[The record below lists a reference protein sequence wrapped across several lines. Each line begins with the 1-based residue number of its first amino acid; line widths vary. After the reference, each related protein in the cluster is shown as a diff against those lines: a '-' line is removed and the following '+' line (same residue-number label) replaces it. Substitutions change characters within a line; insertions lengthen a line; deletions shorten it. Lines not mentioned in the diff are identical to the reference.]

1 MLIHRAVLVIAL
13 LLSSAVAQELR
24 GVLTEVFVEGTTGYA
39 DLVKVIISARP
50 GIPVERIDLEAER
63 NRVYSL
69 GTFKEA
75 SVSLEDRGAGP
86 ILVIRVKENPA
97 IFEVVLDGTRAL
109 QSAPLVD
116 FLRRQNLV
124 EAGAVYN
131 TTRAEEAIGTLQE
144 AYRQAGFPFDVP
156 IVLTVEPTLEEAE
169 GAAEPPVRLRYT
181 VSENEPVDEITFEG
195 ATVLEESKLRT
206 LFHPLRQNEEG
217 FDLTLYRTVVE
228 AVADEYTQLGYRQSG
243 INLATT
249 ELANGVLAIR
259 LRELRIVS
267 IDTTAIGVDAS
278 ELSLAVGD
286 LFNFD
291 LLLEDVR
298 RLAKDRSGDVRLV
311 PRILPITGEVRI
323 SFELGPPETAGP
335 VVEVRI
341 EGNTV
346 VPTEELI
353 ELLELG
359 IGDTFASILAQED
372 FLKVRQYYADE
383 GYLILSQPN
392 FNYLDGTYVQRITEL
407 KVAGYQV
414 TFRGGRDNS
423 QDFLVTRYMPP
434 VGSVVN
440 EFDILAGL
448 REVARLG
455 AVRPLGREFIATD
468 APDAVIVNL
477 VVEETA
483 TGRFTPS
490 ARYATDSGFSAAA
503 AYSEGNFLGRGH
515 RLSADLDGRSSGLGL
530 ELGAQISYSIP
541 WIYVDVL
548 DFREVPTSVSISLFS
563 QPAINI
569 PLTAGGSIRVGYPDL
584 PDTEANRVRI
594 GEYTTRNTGISFSVG
609 RSILE
614 NTNLLFSAFGSVSEH
629 KLEPPSVKCTF
640 GNSGN
645 VTNGRTCSL
654 PSEDAIQFLPQGG
667 LSSFLSTRVTYDDRD
682 NPDFP
687 RAGIAATGRIG
698 IGFGNDS
705 RNAQGER
712 KSYLFQQVEFGIKTY
727 ILLQNIAPGVVRNPN
742 HVLAFKVNLGHQF
755 GNDFPAN
762 RHFRIGR
769 TSSEA
774 TLIRGYT
781 LIDFNLSRTYATGSV
796 EYRYDFGLDTF
807 ATQTVI
813 GIAFLDFGYASS
825 VPDFPD
831 YGAPIF
837 AGAGIGV
844 QVNLGFSGVLLPAL
858 RLDYGFSQR
867 NPSGVF
873 SFRIGPVF

>member
-1 MLIHRAVLVIAL
+1 MPIRRAVLVIAL

-24 GVLTEVFVEGTTGYA
+24 GGLTEVFVEGTTEYA

-69 GTFKEA
+69 GTFKEV

-97 IFEVVLDGTRAL
+97 IFEVVLNGIRAL

-116 FLRRQNLV
+116 FLRQQNLV

-156 IVLTVEPTLEEAE
+156 IVLTVEPILEEAE
-169 GAAEPPVRLRYT
+169 GGAEPPVRLRYT

-217 FDLTLYRTVVE
+217 FDLTLYRTAVE
-228 AVADEYTQLGYRQSG
+228 AVADDYSQLGYRQSG
-243 INLATT
+243 VNLATT

-291 LLLEDVR
+291 LLLEDIR
-298 RLAKDRSGDVRLV
+298 RLAEGRSGDVRLV
-311 PRILPITGEVRI
+311 PRILPTTGEVRI

-346 VPTEELI
+346 VPTEELL
-353 ELLELG
+353 ELLELS
-359 IGDTFASILAQED
+359 IGDTFVSVLAQED
-372 FLKVRQYYADE
+372 FLKVRQYYADK
-383 GYLILSQPN
+383 GYLILNQPN

-407 KVAGYQV
+407 KVVGYQV

-440 EFDILAGL
+440 EFGILAGL

-515 RLSADLDGRSSGLGL
+515 RLSADLDGQSSGLGL

-548 DFREVPTSVSISLFS
+548 DFREVPTSVSVSLFS
-563 QPAINI
+563 QPEVNI
-569 PLTAGGSIRVGYPDL
+569 PLTAGGSIRVGYPGL
-584 PDTEANRVRI
+584 PATEANRVRI

-629 KLEPPSVKCTF
+629 KLGPPSVKCTF
-640 GNSGN
+640 DNSGN
-645 VTNGRTCSL
+645 VENGGTCSL
-654 PSEDAIQFLPQGG
+654 PSEDAAQFLPQGG

-687 RAGIAATGRIG
+687 RAGVAATGRIG
-698 IGFGNDS
+698 IGFGNDF

-727 ILLQNIAPGVVRNPN
+727 ILLQNIAPGVVQSPN
-742 HVLAFKVNLGHQF
+742 HVLAFRVNLGHQF
-755 GNDFPAN
+755 GNDFPVN
-762 RHFRIGR
+762 RHFRVGR

-844 QVNLGFSGVLLPAL
+844 QVNLGFGGVLLPAL